1 VTVVSDD
8 SWLPAPPFGDHDPHD
23 HHHHEV
29 RHEYSRDRGME
40 LRDHVRS
47 QYGRAVSVGDILSFL
62 DYRVNELYCAVLEPD
77 RHGSRVPGSP
87 VRMSG
92 LDAVLNTEANA
103 WRAMTELG
111 QRLERV
117 EGKLDQLLARLPQS

>member
-1 VTVVSDD
+1 MSDD
-8 SWLPAPPFGDHDPHD
+8 SWLPAPPFGDHGPHD
-23 HHHHEV
+23 QHHHEV

-117 EGKLDQLLARLPQS
+117 EGKLDQVLARLPQS

>member
-1 VTVVSDD
+1 
-8 SWLPAPPFGDHDPHD
+8 
-23 HHHHEV
+23 
-29 RHEYSRDRGME
+29 ME

-62 DYRVNELYCAVLEPD
+62 DYRVNELYCAVLEPE
-77 RHGSRVPGSP
+77 RHGSRVAGSP

-103 WRAMTELG
+103 WRAATELSA
-111 QRLERV
+111 RLDRV
-117 EGKLDQLLARLPQS
+117 EAKLDQLLDRLPAT

>member
-1 VTVVSDD
+1 MDD
-8 SWLPAPPFGDHDPHD
+8 DLS
-23 HHHHEV
+23 
-29 RHEYSRDRGME
+29 

-62 DYRVNELYCAVLEPD
+62 DYRVNELYCAVLEPE

-92 LDAVLNTEANA
+92 LDAMLNTEANA
-103 WRAMTELG
+103 WRAVTELG
-111 QRLERV
+111 QRLDRV
-117 EGKLDQLLARLPQS
+117 ESKLDQLLARLPQA